1 MVPYSCFTFVRK
13 LRSVNS
19 RCPLLD
25 RCSLL
30 DLWIQ
35 HLLGLV
41 LRVLMYLS
49 LLLIVTVANE
59 LVTLR
64 CASMSASA
72 SQERKQRGTVFE
84 ILLESISTLL
94 LSELALFCRKLFPST
109 FQDSGC
115 PREDVDTELS
125 ASTRTQSWNSV
136 FSRLSMSPLLLHL
149 VTLFCNTVL
158 PSGRFSPTVFSCL
171 RAAFLQRSITA
182 VILTSKLDH
191 FFTRAS

>member
-1 MVPYSCFTFVRK
+1 MFQLAMSPPGSM
-13 LRSVNS
+13 
-19 RCPLLD
+19 P
-25 RCSLL
+25 LL

-64 CASMSASA
+64 CASLSASA

-115 PREDVDTELS
+115 PRENVDAVTSFELS
-125 ASTRTQSWNSV
+125 ASTADAVSASTADAVLEFSVLTLVNVSCSV
-136 FSRLSMSPLLLHL
+136 FSRCQCLLC
-149 VTLFCNTVL
+149 FCTSL
-158 PSGRFSPTVFSCL
+158 RCSATQSCL
-171 RAAFLQRSITA
+171 LDVSVRQCFLVFELLSCKDQS
-182 VILTSKLDH
+182 LL
-191 FFTRAS
+191 